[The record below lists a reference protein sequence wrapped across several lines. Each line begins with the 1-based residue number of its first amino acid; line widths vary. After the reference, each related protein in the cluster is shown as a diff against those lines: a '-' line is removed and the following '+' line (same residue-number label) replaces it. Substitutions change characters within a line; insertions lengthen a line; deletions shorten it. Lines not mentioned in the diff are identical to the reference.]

1 MKKEV
6 VLSKFEADIIS
17 HTDDIERLKRDVFRP
32 DIEKLKLFTKMLRT
46 NATLKR
52 AKIFHK

>member
-17 HTDDIERLKRDVFRP
+17 HTDDIERLKKDVFRP

-52 AKIFHK
+52 AKIIHK